1 MVSHYEDFAS
11 GSPFVADNV
20 RRLYY
25 DMGRLKWYS
34 PHAGD
39 GSGDRSVNISTT
51 QWQKTSWSNVVG
63 YSPSAPTSSNLVQFQ
78 ARQVFN
84 YG

>member
-1 MVSHYEDFAS
+1 MVSNYEDFAS

-25 DMGRLKWYS
+25 DMSRLKWYS

-39 GSGDRSVNISTT
+39 GSGDRSVSISTT
-51 QWQKTSWSNVVG
+51 QWQKLSWSNVVG
-63 YSPSAPTSSNLVQFQ
+63 FSPDAPTTANLVQ
-78 ARQVFN
+78 
-84 YG
+84 Y

>member
-11 GSPFVADNV
+11 GSPLVADAV

-51 QWQKTSWSNVVG
+51 QWQKNSWSNVVG
-63 YSPSAPTSSNLVQFQ
+63 YTPIEPSSANLV
-78 ARQVFN
+78 
-84 YG
+84 

>member
-1 MVSHYEDFAS
+1 MVSNYEDFAP
-11 GSPFVADNV
+11 GSPLSADAV

-39 GSGDRSVNISTT
+39 GSGDRVVNISTT
-51 QWQKTSWSNVVG
+51 QWQKTNWSSVVG
-63 YSPSAPTSSNLVQFQ
+63 FSPVEPSSANLV
-78 ARQVFN
+78 
-84 YG
+84 